1 MSNKLTQILDIKRV
15 KNYPLYMVI
24 PAVLILLLLTIYPF
38 IYLIYV
44 RSHIWPI
51 SPTLPKIFLGFGQFT
66 YLFQDPTFIE
76 SLKVTV
82 NLMVVGVTIQIALGT
97 LLAIL
102 LSTKTRITSY
112 FTLPFMIPVFISP
125 VVVGLIVYLYLS
137 RSGPLGFLSLLYTP
151 TAMIIAQMLLVI
163 PIIAALS
170 AQIIEDLHIEYRDL
184 FRSLNVSTFKAIMA
198 YIIDARMSLLTVILA
213 GFGRAI
219 SEVGA
224 VSIVG
229 GNIDHLTRV
238 MTTAIALETSRGN
251 LSLALALGFIL
262 LAIALGVNIFAV
274 KVKNW
279 AMDK

>member
-1 MSNKLTQILDIKRV
+1 MQLFSESLQT
-15 KNYPLYMVI
+15 
-24 PAVLILLLLTIYPF
+24 AF
-38 IYLIYV
+38 YLIV
-44 RSHIWPI
+44 SGNSDLFEII
-51 SPTLPKIFLGFGQFT
+51 MLSIKVSLTSLFGSILIGLPLGAF
-66 YLFQDPTFIE
+66 
-76 SLKVTV
+76 
-82 NLMVVGVTIQIALGT
+82 
-97 LLAIL
+97 LAIHRFRL
-102 LSTKTRITSY
+102 RSIILSI
-112 FTLPFMIPVFISP
+112 LNALMGMPP

-184 FRSLNVSTFKAIMA
+184 FRSLNVPTFKALMA

-279 AMDK
+279 AMEK

>member
-1 MSNKLTQILDIKRV
+1 MQLFSESIQT
-15 KNYPLYMVI
+15 
-24 PAVLILLLLTIYPF
+24 AF
-38 IYLIYV
+38 YLIV
-44 RSHIWPI
+44 SGNSDLFEII
-51 SPTLPKIFLGFGQFT
+51 MLSIKVSLTSLLGSIVIGLPLG
-66 YLFQDPTFIE
+66 
-76 SLKVTV
+76 
-82 NLMVVGVTIQIALGT
+82 A
-97 LLAIL
+97 LLAIHRFRL
-102 LSTKTRITSY
+102 RSIILSI
-112 FTLPFMIPVFISP
+112 FNALMGMPP

-137 RSGPLGFLSLLYTP
+137 HSGPLGFLSLLYTP

-163 PIIAALS
+163 PIITALS

-184 FRSLNVSTFKAIMA
+184 FRSLNVSTSKAIMA